1 MITATHAWSSL
12 PRPLGMSDTAPAAIA
27 LNHWNSSIQLA
38 AASGSY
44 AHCLR
49 LYAGPLLA
57 AGLRGDASTFPSL
70 AKSCA
75 ALRLPGLGRAV
86 HALAFLAGAAVSR
99 DAFVRTSLVDMYA
112 KCGRLPDAHRL
123 FDETPCSSR
132 TLVAWNC
139 MISAYG
145 RSSQVEEAVEVFNAM
160 RRAEV
165 RPTGSTVVGLLSGC
179 ADSVSA
185 RYPGVCVYGL
195 TIKSGLD
202 ADLLVSNSVLTML
215 VRGGQLDSARLLF
228 DRVENKSVVTWSAMA
243 SAYLQTGDWMEVFAL
258 FSSMRETEQPMDS
271 VVLANLI
278 TAAMLFGNNLV
289 AKGVHALAIKVGF
302 DRQEDLAASLVNLY
316 SKCGNLLAAR
326 EVFDSLQWKSVIMWT
341 SMLNGYVECGYPDE
355 ALATFDAMLCAKVEP
370 NKATVLAVLSA
381 GANLGSANV
390 AQKVEEHVKA
400 MELQSDLQ
408 VCTRLIDMYCKCG
421 SIQRARK
428 IFDSVPNRDLAIW
441 SAMINGHACNG
452 EGSEAVVLFNE
463 MQSKGV
469 RPDAIVFTHILTACS
484 HSGSV
489 DEGLRCFHSMTAEH
503 GIEPSVEHYMCMI
516 DLLCK
521 AGHLSSAIK
530 FFGEMPVRL
539 RNQVLAPLI
548 SAHRV
553 NGADSS
559 VEFMSEGLL
568 NLGSQDSGHCVLI
581 SNMLSCLGQWKKAR
595 SYRTLISKQGLV
607 KKPGWSY
614 IELGG

>member
-1 MITATHAWSSL
+1 
-12 PRPLGMSDTAPAAIA
+12 MSDTAPAAAA
-27 LNHWNSSIQLA
+27 LNHWNRLIQLA

-75 ALRLPGLGRAV
+75 ALRLPGLGRAI

-112 KCGRLPDAHRL
+112 KCGSLPDAHRL

-160 RRAEV
+160 RRVEV
-165 RPTGSTVVGLLSGC
+165 RPSGSTLVGLLSGC

-185 RYPGVCVYGL
+185 RNLGVCVYGH
-195 TIKSGLD
+195 TIKSGHD
-202 ADLLVSNSVLTML
+202 SDLLVSNSVLTML

-243 SAYLQTGDWMEVFAL
+243 SAYLQTGDWMEVFEL

-278 TAAMLFGNNLV
+278 TAAMLFGNLLV
-289 AKGVHALAIKVGF
+289 AKGVHALVIKAGF
-302 DRQEDLAASLVNLY
+302 DCQEDLAASLVNLY

-326 EVFDSLQWKSVIMWT
+326 KVFDSLQWKNVIMWT
-341 SMLNGYVECGYPDE
+341 SMLNGYIECGCPDE

-370 NKATVLAVLSA
+370 NKATVLVVLSA
-381 GANLGSANV
+381 CANLGSANV
-390 AQKVEEHVKA
+390 GQKLEEHVKA
-400 MELQSDLQ
+400 MGLQSDLQ
-408 VCTRLIDMYCKCG
+408 VSTGLIDMYCKCG

-428 IFDSVPNRDLAIW
+428 IFDNVSNRDLAIW
-441 SAMINGHACNG
+441 SAMINGYACNG

-469 RPDAIVFTHILTACS
+469 RPDAIVFTHILTACN

-489 DEGLRCFHSMTAEH
+489 DEGLHCFHSMTAEY
-503 GIEPSVEHYMCMI
+503 GIKPSIEHYMCMI

-530 FFGEMPVRL
+530 FFSEMPVQL

-553 NGADSS
+553 HGADSS
-559 VEFMSEGLL
+559 IEFISEGLL
-568 NLGSQDSGHCVLI
+568 NLDSQDSGHCVLI

-595 SYRTLISKQGLV
+595 SYRTLISKLGLV